1 MLLRNNGCGGAFKS
15 HGDYPT
21 IFGNFSLARVLGDGV
36 RSQYTLT
43 EPLPEQW
50 LELIAKL
57 EGPPEAPTLSSQPKQ
72 CEDGD
77 GF

>member
-1 MLLRNNGCGGAFKS
+1 
-15 HGDYPT
+15 
-21 IFGNFSLARVLGDGV
+21 LGDGV

-57 EGPPEAPTLSSQPKQ
+57 EGPTSAARTSRTAGSSSDVTSWVPRR
-72 CEDGD
+72 
-77 GF
+77 